1 MFNLKKRLKKV
12 IVVACASALLITEP
26 NVATNVKIIKAETL
40 DNLYVLD
47 FNNNLEEYLGKDTEI
62 VLPLEVNGKQVNGIS
77 DAFKGSDIKK
87 VTIPAGFPKINANA
101 FNNCDELEEVLIE
114 GSIEYIGGRA
124 FKGCSSLQTIEVQ
137 CTEVWDN
144 AFENCTSLTNAT
156 FTGVTEFKKEVFK
169 GCSSLRKVSIPENVS
184 YLDCSSFINCE
195 SLEITVY
202 GRDTR
207 LSSAVYM
214 PKSATIACYEGAAI
228 EKDCE
233 EYGIAVSY
241 LKNSA
246 TPQPTLATSEP
257 TSYTKDGF
265 TVSKSGTLIEY
276 SGNSLDNIEIPS
288 EISGIEV
295 NAIGSDAF
303 RGLNIKNVKIPNSV
317 KKIFANAFAFCNFLE
332 TITIPSSVSEIGAS
346 AFFGCQSLKSVTI
359 ENGLEEIPV
368 NCFQLCDKLETVVL
382 PESIALINTGAFVD
396 CPLLK
401 VITIPS
407 ENVFISATSF
417 SRTSDVIV
425 ICKKGSKVDTT
436 MESFGFERV
445 YLADSMDNQA
455 TEEPTQQTI
464 APTLIPTADPPFV
477 TVEPPME
484 TFEPSNETVTPSSE
498 SPMVETMWPT
508 VEPTEVSVAETVKP
522 TVEPTETL
530 VTETEKTIEHPA
542 QEPSNASAE
551 LSSTSIPAAEP
562 TATPMAELTNAP
574 TVTPTV
580 IATKMPTASPIVLE
594 KKTIKIG
601 KGEKVSFPLKNKT
614 GKKINYTVKNKNLV
628 MVSNKGLIKGKKVG
642 ETKVYA
648 TVSGKKFALTVKVR
662 KKPVSI
668 KISSVS
674 KIKMSIGG
682 KLILQAI
689 LNNGAASY
697 KVTWSSSNKKVVTVN
712 SAGVATIK
720 GKGKAV
726 IKVKTY
732 NGVTGTL
739 KLNIK

>member
-1 MFNLKKRLKKV
+1 MFNLKKSLKKG
-12 IVVACASALLITEP
+12 IVVVCASALLITEP
-26 NVATNVKIIKAETL
+26 NVATNIKIVKAESL
-40 DNLYVLD
+40 DNFYVLD
-47 FNNNLEEYLGKDTEI
+47 VNNNLKEYLGKDTEI
-62 VLPLEVNGKQVNGIS
+62 VLPLEVNGEQVKGIS
-77 DAFKGSDIKK
+77 NAFKGSDIKK
-87 VTIPAGFPKINANA
+87 VTIPAGFPQINASA
-101 FNNCDELEEVLIE
+101 FSNCDELEEVLVE
-114 GSIEYIGGRA
+114 GPIEYIGGRA
-124 FKGCSSLQTIEVQ
+124 FKGCSSLKTMEVQ
-137 CTEVWDN
+137 CTEVNDN
-144 AFENCTSLTNAT
+144 AFENCTSLTSAT
-156 FTGVTEFKKEVFK
+156 FIGVTEFGKEVFK

-184 YLDCSSFINCE
+184 YLDCSAFTNCE

-202 GRDTR
+202 GRNTR
-207 LSSAVYM
+207 LSSVGYM
-214 PKSATIACYEGAAI
+214 PKTATIVCYEGAAI

-233 EYGIAVSY
+233 ENGIAVSY

-257 TSYTKDGF
+257 TSFTKDGF

-276 SGNSLDNIEIPS
+276 SGNSLDNIEIPC

-295 NAIGSDAF
+295 KSIGSDAF
-303 RGLNIKNVKIPNSV
+303 RGLNIKNIKIPNSV
-317 KKIFANAFAFCNFLE
+317 KKISANAFAFCNFLE
-332 TITIPSSVSEIGAS
+332 TITIPSSVSEIGTS
-346 AFFGCQSLKSVTI
+346 AFFGCKSLKSVTI

-368 NCFQLCDKLETVVL
+368 NCFHLCDKLETVVL

-396 CPLLK
+396 CPSLK
-401 VITIPS
+401 VITIPN

-436 MESFGFERV
+436 MASFGFERV
-445 YLADSMDNQA
+445 YLADSMSDQA
-455 TEEPTQQTI
+455 TEEPTQKPTM
-464 APTLIPTADPPFV
+464 APTSIPTVEPPSV
-477 TVEPPME
+477 TVEPLMGTLVPSIGMP
-484 TFEPSNETVTPSSE
+484 TMEPSIETVAPSTE
-498 SPMVETMWPT
+498 SPVVETMNPT
-508 VEPTEVSVAETVKP
+508 VESAEPSVVETEQPTEPLMQPTQAPANHATDLAATSTP
-522 TVEPTETL
+522 TVETT
-530 VTETEKTIEHPA
+530 A
-542 QEPSNASAE
+542 
-551 LSSTSIPAAEP
+551 IPMGEP
-562 TATPMAELTNAP
+562 TNTPV
-574 TVTPTV
+574 VTPIV
-580 IATKMPTASPIVLE
+580 IATKVPTASPVVLE

-614 GKKINYTVKNKNLV
+614 GKKINYTVKNKNIAI
-628 MVSNKGLIKGKKVG
+628 VSNKGMIKGKKVG

-648 TVSGKKFALTVKVR
+648 TVSGKTFSLTVKIR

-674 KIKMSIGG
+674 KVKMSIGG

-689 LNNGAASY
+689 MNNGAASY
-697 KVTWSSSNKKVVTVN
+697 NVKWSSSNKKVVTVN
-712 SAGVATIK
+712 NSGVATIK